1 MMVKVCTFFN
11 AAQQERRQ
19 PLAYEPLVCKNPI
32 AETKTITGRGLENK
46 QQYFFL
52 MKPNTMREHAT
63 LDMLYPTPF
72 WLRLALQ
79 KTRLLAQRITTGGNN
94 RITTNDFLRVA
105 SL

>member
-11 AAQQERRQ
+11 AAQQDRRQ
-19 PLAYEPLVCKNPI
+19 PLAYEPLACKQPT
-32 AETKTITGRGLENK
+32 AESRTITGRGLANK

-52 MKPNTMREHAT
+52 MKPNTIREHAT
-63 LDMLYPTPF
+63 LDLLYPTPF

-79 KTRLLAQRITTGGNN
+79 KSRILVQRVTTAGNDRITTD
-94 RITTNDFLRVA
+94 DFLRVA